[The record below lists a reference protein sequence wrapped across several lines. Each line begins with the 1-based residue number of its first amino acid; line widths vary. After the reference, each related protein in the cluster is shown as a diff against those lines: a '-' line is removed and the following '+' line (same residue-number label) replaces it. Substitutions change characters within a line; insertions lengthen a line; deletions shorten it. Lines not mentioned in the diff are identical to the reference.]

1 MNTKEILNKTKNYC
15 TYEYENLL
23 KHGGDPNAV
32 ATRCFGVIMFSLNT
46 LLKMDLKQRTMDFIL
61 DTFRFS
67 KGEKTKED
75 DEIWWAILDWDSI
88 YKLSCIEKYP
98 EYVKEFEEYFGEN

>member
-1 MNTKEILNKTKNYC
+1 MKFEPKISGTKVTDFNITPIFNSQ
-15 TYEYENLL
+15 
-23 KHGGDPNAV
+23 
-32 ATRCFGVIMFSLNT
+32 FISLES

-75 DEIWWAILDWDSI
+75 DEIWWGILDWDSI

-98 EYVKEFEEYFGEN
+98 EYVKEFEEYFGENWFKHYIRFNH